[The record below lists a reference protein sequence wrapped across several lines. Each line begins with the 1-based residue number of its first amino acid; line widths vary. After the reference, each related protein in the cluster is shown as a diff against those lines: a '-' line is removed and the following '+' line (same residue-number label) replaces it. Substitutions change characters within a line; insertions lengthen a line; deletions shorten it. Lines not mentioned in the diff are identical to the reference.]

1 MSSAVEQGEANLSV
15 ATSEQ
20 LGAAQHDSPQQAELR
35 AKAAKLAFE
44 MEMPSPMERPWK
56 YLDVRT
62 LSLDAYR
69 PGLGAEGAEAPTVD
83 GDYAAIVRQVNGETV
98 SVEVR
103 AEGLQIIPFERN
115 EDAKTHELI
124 DTHLGSVVP
133 FDRDKLTAL
142 HYAFERGGLLIYVAP
157 NAEIKQPVR
166 ISRWFA
172 TGKQLGTPHTLVVT
186 GANTEVSVVED
197 YQSSDDDIVIIPV
210 VELVP
215 GPSSRVHY
223 SALHRWGTNTRVFS
237 QQRTVTEHDSEL
249 VSVSLVS
256 GGAVVKSHIESSL
269 IGRGSSSDL
278 LGLGVG
284 RGREHADFYTLQ
296 DHIGPDTRSDL
307 LFKSALK
314 DSSRAIY
321 YGVTRVGLGAKNAD
335 ANQEDRNLLL
345 SKDAKADSDPV
356 LEILTNDVIRVS
368 HGATAGP
375 VDEEQLFYMESRGLP
390 PADAEALLVS
400 GFLSE
405 VIDRIGDEQLREEV
419 RASLDARMAD

>member
-1 MSSAVEQGEANLSV
+1 MSSAVEQGEATLGPDV
-15 ATSEQ
+15 SERQ
-20 LGAAQHDSPQQAELR
+20 GAAQHDSPVQAELR
-35 AKAAKLAFE
+35 AKAAKQAAE
-44 MEMPSPMERPWK
+44 MAMPSPMERPWK

-62 LSLDAYR
+62 LDLDGYR
-69 PGLGAEGAEAPTVD
+69 PGLGVAGENAAAVD

-103 AEGLQIIPFERN
+103 AEGLKVIPFERN
-115 EDAKTHELI
+115 EDGETRALI
-124 DTHLGSVVP
+124 DAHLGSVLP
-133 FDRDKLTAL
+133 FDRDKFTAL
-142 HYAFERGGLLIYVAP
+142 HYAYERGGLLIAVAP
-157 NAEIKQPVR
+157 NAEIQQPVR
-166 ISRWFA
+166 IARWY
-172 TGKQLGTPHTLVVT
+172 TSDKQLGAPHTLVVT
-186 GANTEVSVVED
+186 GANSRVSIVED
-197 YQSSDDDIVIIPV
+197 YRSSDGDIVVIPA
-210 VELVP
+210 VELLP
-215 GPSSRVHY
+215 GPASRVRY
-223 SALHRWGTNTRVFS
+223 SALHRWGANTRVFS

-249 VSVSLVS
+249 VGVSLVS

-269 IGRGSSSDL
+269 VGRGSSSEL

-314 DSSRAIY
+314 DTSRSVY
-321 YGVTRVGLGAKNAD
+321 YGLTRVGLGAKNAD

-345 SKDAKADSDPV
+345 SRSAKADSDPV

-375 VDEEQLFYMESRGLP
+375 VDEEQLFYMESRGIARP
-390 PADAEALLVS
+390 EAETLLVD
-400 GFLSE
+400 GFLSQ

-419 RASLDARMAD
+419 RASTEARMAG

>member
-1 MSSAVEQGEANLSV
+1 MSSAVEQGEANLSI
-15 ATSEQ
+15 AGSER
-20 LGAAQHDSPQQAELR
+20 LGVAQHDSPRVAELR
-35 AKAAKLAFE
+35 TKAAKLASE
-44 MEMPSPMERPWK
+44 ALMPSPMERPWK
-56 YLDVRT
+56 YLDIRT
-62 LSLDAYR
+62 LSLDGYR
-69 PGLGAEGAEAPTVD
+69 PGVGAEGAEAPVVA

-103 AEGLQIIPFERN
+103 EEGLQVIPFERN
-115 EDAKTHELI
+115 EDAKTREII
-124 DTHLGSVVP
+124 DTHLGSAVP

-142 HYAFERGGLLIYVAP
+142 HYAYERGGLLIYVAP
-157 NAEIKQPVR
+157 NAEIKHPVR
-166 ISRWFA
+166 ISRWYA
-172 TGKQLGTPHTLVVT
+172 ADKQLGTPHTLIVT

-197 YQSSDDDIVIIPV
+197 YQSGDGDIVVIPA
-210 VELVP
+210 VEVVP
-215 GPSSRVHY
+215 GPSARVHY
-223 SALHRWGTNTRVFS
+223 SALHRWGANTRVFS

-269 IGRGSSSDL
+269 VGRGSSSEL

-314 DSSRAIY
+314 DSSRAVY
-321 YGVTRVGLGAKNAD
+321 YGLTRVGLGAKNAD

-345 SKDAKADSDPV
+345 SKSAKADSDPV

-375 VDEEQLFYMESRGLP
+375 VDESQLFYMESRGLP
-390 PADAEALLVS
+390 PPVAEALLVS
-400 GFLSE
+400 GFLSQ
-405 VIDRIGDEQLREEV
+405 VVDRIGDEQLREEV
-419 RASLDARMAD
+419 RASLEARMAD